1 MAWIRRISHLPASE
15 KEGLYRVLIPPALFH
30 RFKIDPLSL
39 TSAQG
44 GRAVH
49 FLCPEGD
56 ATCIVEV
63 RWPHMAEPL
72 YFIQMTDSNDI
83 TQLEWDFFMVNDPGS
98 PRFDTHTDKEGKD
111 TLFGWASRNYGEEEK
126 AMNAGLFPGQTRKG
140 LGLTGQAIEVLEFF
154 CRIFDI
160 KSIRIEALFYHNAVT
175 YERHGFCYF
184 SGYRLMQRIHEQFQP
199 GGKIFAKLDTYSPF
213 RRPELAHTVR
223 GRSWAIH
230 DGVLSEIEDD
240 LLEEGWVSPRMYK
253 MVGKSRPMVT
263 FPDPLY

>member
-1 MAWIRRISHLPASE
+1 MAWIRRISHLPTSE
-15 KEGLYRVLIPPALFH
+15 KEGLYRILIPPSLFH
-30 RFKIDPLSL
+30 RFRIDPLSL
-39 TSAQG
+39 AISEG
-44 GRAVH
+44 GRVVH

-56 ATCIVEV
+56 GTCIVEV

-72 YFIQMTDSNDI
+72 YFIQLTDSSDV
-83 TQLEWDFFMVNDPGS
+83 TQLDWDFLMANDPES
-98 PRFDTHTDKEGKD
+98 PRFDTHTDKDGKD

-140 LGLTGQAIEVLEFF
+140 LGLTGQSIEVLEFF

-160 KSIRIEALFYHNAVT
+160 KSIRIEALFYHNAIT

-199 GGKIFAKLDTYSPF
+199 GGKISAKLDGHSPF
-213 RRPELAHTVR
+213 RRPELAQTVR

-230 DGVLSEIEDD
+230 DGILSEIEDD

-253 MVGKSRPMVT
+253 MVGKPRPMVT